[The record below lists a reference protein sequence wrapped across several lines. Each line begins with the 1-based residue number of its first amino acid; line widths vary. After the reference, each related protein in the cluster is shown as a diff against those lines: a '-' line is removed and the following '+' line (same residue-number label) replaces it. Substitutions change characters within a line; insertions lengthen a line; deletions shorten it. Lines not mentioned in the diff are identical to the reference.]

1 MNNPAEI
8 QPTDMIPFF
17 KSLAKRLYHENDL
30 SDMVYALCE
39 SNVGFRQFFI
49 NFFFKDA
56 GLKAGKC
63 SIEREVSWDDGSRPD
78 FVIRSSKGIYF
89 VEVKIWDGKHHFHQ
103 YEKTLQEAN
112 HDLNKDENQAHGRLG
127 YIANYAIEQS
137 QLCQEDKEAFDRCGC
152 QVKKWSDFIAALEA
166 ASDDWVKGADIRGF
180 VEYCKDVC
188 PSFEDEQVNSFVFK
202 EDDFKKAKERYDELE
217 RFLTQGAGE
226 NHVSVNGHTIKVQ
239 KYRVA
244 NKPTREMGFY
254 FKVVDET
261 SSMTPLKMLG
271 GEAVYGWAGWRLT
284 PKEHPGFCI
293 DFYNQKGWSEPVFE
307 RLGMKNESWLSF
319 GFDVS
324 ISPGI
329 AFLEVTKDL
338 LSGKKT
344 NKDEGKDLGQLCA
357 IRKLPLFLRQRV
369 FPLLR
374 CEGFRIE
381 GVWQKDSFNPS
392 KWCGEYFK
400 VIKYGKDE
408 KEISRYW
415 VGVYYDDGRQHPYR
429 LVCEKI
435 GETEKPLECVKDG
448 ETVNAEA
455 LAKELHRI
463 LIEDEKRSMDCR
475 RGE

>member
-1 MNNPAEI
+1 MNNQAEI
-8 QPTDMIPFF
+8 KPTDMIPFF

-39 SNVGFRQFFI
+39 SNTHFRQFFI
-49 NFFFKDA
+49 NFFFKNAD
-56 GLKAGKC
+56 LDAGKC

-78 FVIRSSKGIYF
+78 FVIRSDKGIYF
-89 VEVKIWDGKHHFHQ
+89 VEVKIWDGKHHFRQ

-112 HDLNKDENQAHGRLG
+112 HDPDEDENKAHARLG

-137 QLCQEDKEAFDRCGC
+137 QLCQDDKEAFDRCRH
-152 QVKKWSDFIAALEA
+152 QVKKWSDFITALEA
-166 ASDDWVKGADIRGF
+166 TSDGWVNGVDIRGF

-202 EDDFKKAKERYDELE
+202 EDDFKKVKERYDELE
-217 RFLTQGAGE
+217 RFLTQGVGE
-226 NHVSVNGHTIKVQ
+226 NPISVNGHTIKVQ

-244 NKPTREMGFY
+244 NKPTCEMGFY

-261 SSMTPLKMLG
+261 PSITPLKMLG
-271 GEAVYGWAGWRLT
+271 GEAAYGWAGWRLT
-284 PKEHPGFCI
+284 PEEHPGFCI

-319 GFDVS
+319 GFEMS
-324 ISPGI
+324 INPRD
-329 AFLEVTKDL
+329 AFKEMVGEL
-338 LSGKKT
+338 LLGKKKSEWKGA
-344 NKDEGKDLGQLCA
+344 NLGQLYA
-357 IRKLPLFLRQRV
+357 IRELPLFLRQQV

-381 GVWQKDSFNPS
+381 DVWQKDSFNPS

-400 VIKYGKDE
+400 VIKDGKDE

-415 VGVYYDDGRQHPYR
+415 VGVYYDEGRQPPYR

-455 LAKELHRI
+455 LANDLNKI
-463 LIEDEKRSMDCR
+463 LSEGVKRSMDCR
-475 RGE
+475 HDE